1 MTTTAGEISAPVRMP
16 DGFCIGG
23 NWTGFRVLKGSAF
36 LGTRTRR
43 RRNLGRA
50 SPERLHMHDP
60 LTGAF
65 IGSVTRRSHDGCE
78 PPPPLKCWSARL
90 VHRAVPPDQPFRF
103 RAEFMGQL
111 YRDFFSGLF

>member
-43 RRNLGRA
+43 RRNW
-50 SPERLHMHDP
+50 
-60 LTGAF
+60 
-65 IGSVTRRSHDGCE
+65 V
-78 PPPPLKCWSARL
+78 
-90 VHRAVPPDQPFRF
+90 VHRP
-103 RAEFMGQL
+103 
-111 YRDFFSGLF
+111 SGCICTTP